1 MSAGSRFVS
10 TSLLLL
16 TTLPLTTFQLLAID
30 GTVINKSTNQPV
42 PEAGIVLMRLGEG
55 GMMPAGT
62 TRSEANGKF
71 KFDLPVDGMLMLQ
84 AAYKGVT
91 YNKVLRQ
98 GDTGV
103 NLELE
108 VYDVSAK
115 STDTTIAQHMM
126 LFEPNE
132 GKLTINESVI
142 YRNNG
147 KTSFADP
154 ANGSFRFYLPPEAEG
169 KVQVRVAGPGNM
181 PINKDPEK
189 TNQEGVY
196 KVDFPLKPGE
206 SRFDLLYSVPLTSPA
221 KLKGRILHPIS
232 EANGQTRAVTPS
244 GVKLAGEGIEDL
256 GAEPQTQAQVYS
268 LTKANYEIEVT
279 GTGSLRAL
287 EADESGS
294 PEPQAIPPKIHE
306 RMWWIV
312 GLSSLALAFGFII
325 LWNKKPA

>member
-1 MSAGSRFVS
+1 MPPARLW
-10 TSLLLL
+10 TLLAL
-16 TTLPLTTFQLLAID
+16 LPLLALPLHAID
-30 GTVINKSTNQPV
+30 GTVINRSTGQPV
-42 PEAGIVLMRLGEG
+42 AETGIVLLRLDQG

-71 KFDLPVDGMLMLQ
+71 KFDTPVDGMLMLQ

-91 YNKVLRQ
+91 YNKVIRQ
-98 GDTGV
+98 GDKGTNV
-103 NLELE
+103 ELE
-108 VYDVSAK
+108 VYEVSPKA
-115 STDTTIAQHMM
+115 TDTTIAQHMM

-132 GKLTINESVI
+132 GKLAINESII
-142 YRNNG
+142 YRNAG
-147 KTSFADP
+147 KTSFSDP
-154 ANGSFRFYLPPEAEG
+154 SNGTFRFYLPPEAEG

-181 PINKDPEK
+181 PISKDAEK
-189 TNQEGVY
+189 TNQEGIY

-206 SRFDLLYSVPLTSPA
+206 SRFDLLYTVPFTSPG

-244 GVKLAGEGIEDL
+244 GVKLTGPGIEDL

-268 LTKANYEIEVT
+268 ITKASYEIEVT

-312 GLSSLALAFGFII
+312 GLSSVALAFGFVI
-325 LWNKKPA
+325 LWKKPSY